1 MSNIHLYLGR
11 YIYLKNLTLM
21 KIHRSG
27 LSEPVMRKRSRL
39 VPRDLDM
46 KVTLDSYSVELYL
59 FEILDS
65 SVTGTR
71 VKRLS
76 KQLNII
82 VLMSLEPELG
92 KVTLRSRDLVIQGHA

>member
-1 MSNIHLYLGR
+1 MSNIHLYLVR
-11 YIYLKNLTLM
+11 YIYLKNLTPI

-27 LSEPVMRKRSRL
+27 FSGTSDEKGQRL

-65 SVTGTR
+65 
-71 VKRLS
+71 K
-76 KQLNII
+76 
-82 VLMSLEPELG
+82 
-92 KVTLRSRDLVIQGHA
+92 DLQNK